1 RDGVGFDHKSHY
13 RRAARPD
20 LLSPTPQ
27 DYDSQGHLYHGA
39 LNGLIELVE
48 QSGED
53 KVFVGHDQ
61 SQVAAAEFGLP
72 GLFKVTDLASAK
84 RAIEVIVAQRDDSHY
99 ARFAAVNDE
108 YRRLSAARPDF
119 APARPAAENP
129 TFGDVRERPGM
140 T

>member
-39 LNGLIELVE
+39 LNGLIALVE
-48 QSGED
+48 QSGEE

-61 SQVAAAEFGLP
+61 AQVAAAEFGLP
-72 GLFKVTDLASAK
+72 GLFKVTDLESAK
-84 RAIEVIVAQRDDSHY
+84 RAIEVIVTQGEGAPAHRDDSHY

-108 YRRLSAARPDF
+108 YRKLRAA
-119 APARPAAENP
+119 
-129 TFGDVRERPGM
+129 
-140 T
+140 